1 MQISCN
7 SNQVASPNCKCAYP
21 YKGTKF
27 FRGLASFDLKN
38 KTYYKELEKSLMKT
52 LQSSALPVDSVS
64 LSNPTMDSSGN
75 IELSLEV
82 FPSGQECFNQTAI
95 TMVGFAL
102 NNLSFYP
109 PPSFGPFYLMAF
121 TYGNCAAGNSEFHGE
136 LESNSY
142 FVFSMLFGCY
152 CNFIMMHTLS
162 LIIEV
167 PIALNKSSG
176 IIIGVAVGGSVLL
189 LLVVLAVVYAF
200 HQKKIAERASEQNN
214 PFGKMGIT

>member
-1 MQISCN
+1 ML
-7 SNQVASPNCKCAYP
+7 
-21 YKGTKF
+21 
-27 FRGLASFDLKN
+27 FRSQSF
-38 KTYYKELEKSLMKT
+38 
-52 LQSSALPVDSVS
+52 ALPMDSVS
-64 LSNPTMDSSGN
+64 LSNPTVNSHGN

-82 FPSGQECFNQTAI
+82 FPSSQECFNQTTI

-102 NNLSFYP
+102 NNLSFNP
-109 PPSFGPFYLMAF
+109 PAIFGPFKLMAY
-121 TYGNCAAGNSEFHGE
+121 TYGNCAAGNSEFHAK

-142 FVFSMLFGCY
+142 YVFSMLFGCY
-152 CNFIMMHTLS
+152 CNFITMHTLS

>member
-7 SNQVASPNCKCAYP
+7 SNQVASPNCECVYP
-21 YKGTKF
+21 YEGTIV
-27 FRGLASFDLKN
+27 FRGLASFDLEN
-38 KTYYKELEKSLMKT
+38 TTYYAKLEKSLMET
-52 LQSSALPVDSVS
+52 LQSFALPVDSVS
-64 LSNPTMDSSGN
+64 LSNPTVDSSGN

-82 FPSGQECFNQTAI
+82 FPSGLECFNQTAI

-121 TYGNCAAGNSEFHGE
+121 TYVNCAAGNSEFHAE

-142 FVFSMLFGCY
+142 YVFSMLFGCY

-214 PFGKMGIT
+214 PFGKMAIM

>member
-7 SNQVASPNCKCAYP
+7 SNQVASPNCECVYP
-21 YKGTKF
+21 YEGTIV
-27 FRGLASFDLKN
+27 FRGLASFDLEN
-38 KTYYKELEKSLMKT
+38 TTYYAKLEKSLMET
-52 LQSSALPVDSVS
+52 LQSFALPVDSVS
-64 LSNPTMDSSGN
+64 LSNPTVNSYGN

-121 TYGNCAAGNSEFHGE
+121 TYVNCAAGNFEFHTE

-142 FVFSMLFGCY
+142 YIFSMLFGCY

-162 LIIEV
+162 LINEV

>member
-7 SNQVASPNCKCAYP
+7 SNKVASPNCKCAYP

-152 CNFIMMHTLS
+152 CNFIMMHLS
-162 LIIEV
+162 LSLSHHWGTYSIEQIIKHKQWHYNWSSSWWVCPFVIGSPCSSLCFPPKE
-167 PIALNKSSG
+167 NSRKS
-176 IIIGVAVGGSVLL
+176 
-189 LLVVLAVVYAF
+189 
-200 HQKKIAERASEQNN
+200 
-214 PFGKMGIT
+214 